1 MAGITEAAVATWT
14 VEQLD
19 VMTNVMS
26 KDEKERQRQ
35 RVLHT
40 AHTITHV
47 YLLGIISQTIYN
59 VNDSERLTEITC
71 LVEIGGV
78 LLRCRRAPQMDVCH
92 ACYRPSP
99 DRYPSS
105 PTWTERT
112 LAAQYLHSDTQQLNL
127 TDKFSSNVDVLSLT
141 NSTKPRHWLQRRSTI
156 VWNAA
161 DENLISKI
169 QTYSFFIFI

>member
-78 LLRCRRAPQMDVCH
+78 FRW
-92 ACYRPSP
+92 SFI
-99 DRYPSS
+99 
-105 PTWTERT
+105 T
-112 LAAQYLHSDTQQLNL
+112 L
-127 TDKFSSNVDVLSLT
+127 
-141 NSTKPRHWLQRRSTI
+141 
-156 VWNAA
+156 
-161 DENLISKI
+161 
-169 QTYSFFIFI
+169 